1 MAEEKETKQQ
11 ETTNSAPTQAEKPKE
26 KRPPTPAQRK
36 RSQRSVFQYI
46 TILFAAAFVLML
58 YTFLM
63 ERRQNNMIL
72 QQNQEQ
78 IDQLEKNTNSA
89 TERLSALIDQ
99 RDQLMEENES
109 LEQELEELQAQVDA
123 LTDAQEH
130 QEQVST
136 QTQMAMD
143 YFWQVDEAYVLGRYS
158 LCRRLISVLEDDS
171 QGQTPLKTYLPT
183 ETYTNNGRFSPAGR
197 YEEIYNALY

>member
-1 MAEEKETKQQ
+1 MAEEKTNQKQ
-11 ETTNSAPTQAEKPKE
+11 ETEHSAPTGTGKE
-26 KRPPTPAQRK
+26 KRPPTPGQRK

-63 ERRQNNMIL
+63 ERRQNDLIL

-78 IDQLEKNTNSA
+78 IDQLEANTNSA

-99 RDQLMEENES
+99 RDLLMEKNES

-158 LCRRLISVLEDDS
+158 LCRQLISVLEDDS
-171 QGQTPLKTYLPT
+171 QGQTPLKNYLPT